1 MTELRGSA
9 TGGVSRR
16 AAVRGLAVA
25 GVGVPLLA
33 ACSADEPGATT
44 DAGAADSQGSGES
57 AGGGEAGTALAATGD
72 IPVGGGTV
80 FGDRQVVVT
89 QPTEGEFA
97 AFSAICTHRQC
108 VVSGVTETID
118 CRCHGSK
125 FSITDGSVTTGPATE
140 PLGAVPI
147 TVEGD
152 SIVLA

>member
-1 MTELRGSA
+1 
-9 TGGVSRR
+9 
-16 AAVRGLAVA
+16 VRGLAVA

-33 ACSADEPGATT
+33 ACSGDEPGSATDT
-44 DAGAADSQGSGES
+44 DATDAEGSGES
-57 AGGGEAGTALAATGD
+57 GAAGESAGAGEPGTTLAATGD
-72 IPVGGGTV
+72 VPVGGGTV
-80 FGDRQVVVT
+80 LGDQRVVVT

-97 AFSAICTHRQC
+97 AFSAVCTHQGC

-118 CRCHGSK
+118 CRCHGSQ

-140 PLGAVPI
+140 PLAEVPI

>member
-33 ACSADEPGATT
+33 ACSGDEPGATT
-44 DAGAADSQGSGES
+44 DAGATDSPGSGES
-57 AGGGEAGTALAATGD
+57 AGGGEVGTTLAATGD
-72 IPVGGGTV
+72 IPVGGGAV
-80 FGDRQVVVT
+80 FGGQQVVVT
-89 QPTEGEFA
+89 QPTEGDFV
-97 AFSAICTHRQC
+97 AFSAICTHQGC

-118 CRCHGSK
+118 CRCHGSR

-140 PLGAVPI
+140 PLAEVPI
-147 TVEGD
+147 TVEAG